1 MNTLKTTI
9 LLALLTGILVAVGGA
24 LGGKTGAMFMLLIS
38 FGMNFFSYWYSDKIV
53 LKMYDAREVSETQ
66 APDLYN
72 MVQGLAKNADIPMP
86 RVYIIDTDVPNA
98 FATGRNPANG
108 VVAVTTGIMKTL
120 QYDELR
126 GVVAHELAHVKN
138 RDTLISTVV
147 ASIAGVISM
156 IGQMAQW
163 AAIFGAGRSD
173 DDDSNG
179 GIVGMLVTIIIAPL
193 AATLIQMG
201 ISRSREYEA
210 DECGGRICENPHAL
224 ASALAKIEHY
234 AKHAVMQ
241 QATPATSHMF
251 IINPLSGSGEKIM
264 SLFSTH
270 PATASRIEKL
280 EEQAKR
286 YNRA

>member
-1 MNTLKTTI
+1 MNTFKTTI
-9 LLALLTGILVAVGGA
+9 LLALLTGVLVAVGGA
-24 LGGKTGAMFMLLIS
+24 VGGQSGATIMLIIS
-38 FGMNFFSYWYSDKIV
+38 FGMNFFSYWYSDSIV
-53 LKMYDAREVSETQ
+53 LKMYDARPVSDTQ

-72 MVQGLAKNADIPMP
+72 MVKGLAANAGLPMP

-108 VVAVTTGIMKTL
+108 VVAVTTGIMRTL
-120 QYDELR
+120 QYEELQ
-126 GVVAHELAHVKN
+126 GVVAHELAHIKN

-147 ASIAGVISM
+147 ASIAGVISW
-156 IGQMAQW
+156 IGSMAQW
-163 AAIFGAGRSD
+163 AAIFGSGRSD
-173 DDDSNG
+173 EDDNG
-179 GIVGMLVTIIIAPL
+179 GIAGLLFTIIIAPL
-193 AATLIQMG
+193 TATLIQMG

-210 DECGGRICENPHAL
+210 DESGGKICGNPLAL
-224 ASALAKIEHY
+224 ASALQKIEHY

-251 IINPLSGSGEKIM
+251 IINPLSGATKSMM

-270 PATASRIEKL
+270 PETAKRVAKL

-286 YNRA
+286 A

>member
-1 MNTLKTTI
+1 MNTFKTTI
-9 LLALLTGILVAVGGA
+9 LLALLTGVLVAVGGA
-24 LGGKTGAMFMLLIS
+24 VGGQSGATIMLIIS
-38 FGMNFFSYWYSDKIV
+38 FGMNFFSYWYSDSIV
-53 LKMYDAREVSETQ
+53 LKMYDARPVSDTQ

-72 MVQGLAKNADIPMP
+72 MVKGLAANAGLPMP

-108 VVAVTTGIMKTL
+108 VVAVTTGIMRTL
-120 QYDELR
+120 QYEELQ
-126 GVVAHELAHVKN
+126 GVIAHELAHIKN

-147 ASIAGVISM
+147 ASIAGVISW
-156 IGQMAQW
+156 IGSMAQW
-163 AAIFGAGRSD
+163 AAIFGSGRSD
-173 DDDSNG
+173 ENDNG
-179 GIVGMLVTIIIAPL
+179 GIAGLLFTIIIAPL
-193 AATLIQMG
+193 TATLIQMG

-210 DECGGRICENPHAL
+210 DEAGGKICGNPLAL
-224 ASALAKIEHY
+224 ASALQKIEHY

-251 IINPLSGSGEKIM
+251 IINPLSGAAKSMM

-270 PATASRIEKL
+270 PETAKRVAKL

-286 YNRA
+286 A